1 MIYRKY
7 IKRIL
12 DFILSLCALVVLS
25 PLFLI
30 LIIVG
35 AIKVKGNPFFVQE
48 RVGLNEKVFKL
59 IKFRSMTNEK
69 DENGEMLPDEVRLI
83 PYGKFIRET
92 SLDEIPEFINVIKGD
107 MSIIGPRPLLVSFL
121 PRYNEVQRHRHD
133 VMPGITGLAMATVR
147 NAATWERKFELDIE
161 YVNNLSFALDVKIF
175 FMTIGKVLS
184 REGINEEG
192 YISSSDFLGTEE
204 KKWNQY

>member
-1 MIYRKY
+1 MLYKNY
-7 IKRIL
+7 IKRLL
-12 DFILSLCALVVLS
+12 DIVLSFCALIVLS
-25 PLFLI
+25 PVFI
-30 LIIVG
+30 VLIIVG
-35 AIKVKGNPFFVQE
+35 AIKVKGNPFFTQT
-48 RVGLNEKVFKL
+48 RVGLNEKLFTL

-69 DENGEMLPDEVRLI
+69 DANGELLPDEVRLI

-92 SLDEIPEFINVIKGD
+92 SLDEIPEFINVLKGD
-107 MSIIGPRPLLVSFL
+107 MSIIGPRPLLESFL
-121 PRYNEVQRHRHD
+121 PKYNEVQRHRHD

-161 YVNNLSFALDVKIF
+161 YVNNLSFCLDVKIF

-192 YISSSDFLGTEE
+192 YISSSDFMGSEE
-204 KKWNQY
+204 NKWSQY